1 MAAYKAKQV
10 IVVRRDLKM
19 RKGKIAA
26 QAGHACVEAV
36 LEALVRHG
44 RLQDVQLDED
54 GWVRLASPA
63 QAPEKEAPAPADGAS
78 AKGMGPLGYL
88 ALGMFGRSATSDQLA
103 AQAAKT
109 ARPAGT
115 GAGVA
120 GGAEAASAGTSAAA
134 GGAASPLQDWFDA
147 GVAKIC
153 VYVDSEEE
161 LLNLADEG
169 RARGFIVALVRDA
182 GHTEFHGEPTY
193 TCLAFEPLYPEQI
206 DPLTG
211 GLPLY

>member
-1 MAAYKAKQV
+1 MAAYKAKQM
-10 IVVRRDLKM
+10 IVMRRDLKM

-36 LEALVRHG
+36 LIALARED
-44 RLQDVQLDED
+44 RLRDLRVNDDESWIYLDEPR
-54 GWVRLASPA
+54 GLFRS
-63 QAPEKEAPAPADGAS
+63 APAPT
-78 AKGMGPLGYL
+78 
-88 ALGMFGRSATSDQLA
+88 ALSDWF
-103 AQAAKT
+103 
-109 ARPAGT
+109 

-120 GGAEAASAGTSAAA
+120 K
-134 GGAASPLQDWFDA
+134 
-147 GVAKIC
+147 VC

-161 LLNLADEG
+161 LLELA
-169 RARGFIVALVRDA
+169 ARGRELGFVVALVRDA

-211 GLPLY
+211 DLPLY